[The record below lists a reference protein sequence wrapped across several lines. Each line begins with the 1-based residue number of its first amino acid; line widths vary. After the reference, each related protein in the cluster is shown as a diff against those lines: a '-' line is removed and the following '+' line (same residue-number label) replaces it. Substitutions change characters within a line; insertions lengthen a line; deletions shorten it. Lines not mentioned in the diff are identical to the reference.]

1 MPDEL
6 TDDEVE
12 QTDVSETTEQ
22 DDDAEH
28 QDDDAADDGTYPA
41 KVVKDLRKENA
52 SYRERARTAEAR
64 ADDLAHQLF
73 RLRVE
78 ATGKLADPDD
88 MPYSAE
94 LLSDDD
100 KLNAAVDEL
109 LSKRPHYA
117 KRRATG
123 SIGQGERG
131 HETVPQDFS
140 ALLRG

>member
-6 TDDEVE
+6 TDEVE
-12 QTDVSETTEQ
+12 QTAETETSEQ
-22 DDDAEH
+22 DNAAEH

-64 ADDLAHQLF
+64 ADDLARQLF

-78 ATGKLADPDD
+78 ATGKLASADD
-88 MPYSAE
+88 LPFDAD
-94 LLSDDD
+94 LLADDE

-117 KRRATG
+117 KRTPAG
-123 SIGQGERG
+123 NVGQGERG
-131 HETVPQDFS
+131 HTPAVPQDFS
-140 ALLRG
+140 TLLRG

>member
-6 TDDEVE
+6 TDEVE
-12 QTDVSETTEQ
+12 QTGETETTEQ
-22 DDDAEH
+22 DNAAEQ
-28 QDDDAADDGTYPA
+28 QDDDAADEGTYPA
-41 KVVKDLRKENA
+41 KIVKDLRKENA

-64 ADDLAHQLF
+64 ADDLARQLF

-94 LLSDDD
+94 LLADDD
-100 KLNAAVDEL
+100 KLTAAVDEL
-109 LSKRPHYA
+109 IAKRPHYA
-117 KRRATG
+117 KRRAAG

-131 HETVPQDFS
+131 GETVPQNFS
-140 ALLRG
+140 NLLRG

>member
-6 TDDEVE
+6 TDKVE
-12 QTDVSETTEQ
+12 QSDETETTEQ
-22 DDDAEH
+22 DDAAEH
-28 QDDDAADDGTYPA
+28 HDDGTYPA

-52 SYRERARTAEAR
+52 SYRDRARTAEAL
-64 ADDLAHQLF
+64 ADDLARQLF

-88 MPYSAE
+88 LAFNAD
-94 LLSDDD
+94 LLGDDD

-109 LSKRPHYA
+109 IAKRPHYA

-140 ALLRG
+140 ALLHG

>member
-12 QTDVSETTEQ
+12 HTDVSETTEQ

-64 ADDLAHQLF
+64 ADELSRALF
-73 RLRVE
+73 TARVE
-78 ATGKLADPDD
+78 ATGKLASVDDLPFDPALLDD
-88 MPYSAE
+88 ADA
-94 LLSDDD
+94 LNGAIDD
-100 KLNAAVDEL
+100 LIA
-109 LSKRPHYA
+109 KRPHYA
-117 KRRATG
+117 KRRVTG
-123 SIGQGERG
+123 PIGQGERDKV
-131 HETVPQDFS
+131 TVPQNFS
-140 ALLRG
+140 GLLH